1 MRDGIKS
8 ALGSSLRT
16 AGEIGVGV
24 EFLIAR
30 PTRKNSPT
38 PRFRNCENEK
48 MSVIQG
54 QVLTL
59 HFALLE
65 RARCALRDTPTSM
78 KDTKD
83 PPGRVEGQALI
94 S

>member
-1 MRDGIKS
+1 MYII
-8 ALGSSLRT
+8 GSNT
-16 AGEIGVGV
+16 M
-24 EFLIAR
+24 
-30 PTRKNSPT
+30 
-38 PRFRNCENEK
+38 C
-48 MSVIQG
+48 MIQG

-59 HFALLE
+59 HFALLD

>member
-1 MRDGIKS
+1 MITILLVPKG
-8 ALGSSLRT
+8 RT
-16 AGEIGVGV
+16 TTNDRYG
-24 EFLIAR
+24 
-30 PTRKNSPT
+30 
-38 PRFRNCENEK
+38 FRVR
-48 MSVIQG
+48 SWIQG

-59 HFALLE
+59 HFALLD